1 MKTHRHNKAHRSAN
15 HHKSNRRQYEAKVNN
30 EMQSAARKA
39 TAKNIIQK
47 NNSSHKISNMW
58 FWLGIAMLI
67 LILLYWVFFIAIDFG
82 PNQ

>member
-1 MKTHRHNKAHRSAN
+1 MKTHRHNKAHHSAHRYN
-15 HHKSNRRQYEAKVNN
+15 SNRRHSNVNN
-30 EMQSAARKA
+30 EMQKAEKKA

-47 NNSSHKISNMW
+47 NNTYHKISNMW
-58 FWLGIAMLI
+58 FWLGISILI